1 MTDSKATYDALD
13 KPGATQR
20 TRYFDRATAFI
31 RKAILELVV
40 EMHLV
45 TTDLMMADF
54 GTKALE
60 KTGFR
65 ACRKYVMNL
74 PDYET
79 GKVTRILRKLAMV
92 LNE

>member
-1 MTDSKATYDALD
+1 MDTNFQL
-13 KPGATQR
+13 
-20 TRYFDRATAFI
+20 
-31 RKAILELVV
+31 
-40 EMHLV
+40 
-45 TTDLMMADF
+45 ADF

-60 KTGFR
+60 KTAFR

-79 GKVTRILRKLAMV
+79 GKVTRILRKLATV

>member
-60 KTGFR
+60 KTAFR

-79 GKVTRILRKLAMV
+79 GKVTRILRKLATV